1 VSRTRLCGKALLVAI
16 AVAVSTVP
24 HALAQTST
32 VPANA
37 AQGAAAPTGAA
48 QGAVAPVAM
57 PSSGEIAPTGEYQG
71 GLQLGSWM
79 LYPEL
84 FVGAVWDSN
93 SNQASSNQ
101 PAQTA
106 TGSSPDSGTSLAV
119 SPRLVATTSD
129 GGMHSSTLFGVGDFQ
144 FFSANTIAAD
154 AGFIHV
160 YRPTED
166 LALNL
171 SLRYTRQ
178 TDLFTSALNFNNNAI
193 GLHGGPAI
201 PSPTIINPFGTTPN
215 VNPVAYNQYTAGG
228 SVAKTWDTWFATLSG
243 NAFRIQY
250 DHANNIPAPFNTSLD
265 GSSYWLDGRV
275 GWHFVPTIYAYVE
288 GAGIWQRFTNSLFN
302 TNGYRVTGGIGTD
315 ASESLVRGEV
325 YGGYQFQ
332 HQEGQTVP
340 LPNISQDSQSTVFGG
355 RMFYFPTPYWTWLA
369 EVDEVLGMSAQLTPS
384 IPQGVPSLVTTAT
397 LQTTY
402 GISQQW
408 SLGARV
414 GYTRANYFD
423 LGRTDTGW
431 MAGASFNY
439 EIWRN
444 LLLTLDYQYSTLNS
458 TLPFNQFSRNVV
470 SAGVTY
476 KY

>member
-1 VSRTRLCGKALLVAI
+1 LWGRTFLVA
-16 AVAVSTVP
+16 VAMATSTIP
-24 HALAQTST
+24 HARAQTS
-32 VPANA
+32 
-37 AQGAAAPTGAA
+37 PTGAA
-48 QGAVAPVAM
+48 AAPPAPA
-57 PSSGEIAPTGEYQG
+57 PSGYGQEITPTGEYTE
-71 GLQLGSWM
+71 GLPIGAWI
-79 LYPEL
+79 LYPSV

-101 PAQTA
+101 ATQTI

-119 SPRLVATTSD
+119 SPRIVARTSD
-129 GGMHSSTLFGVGDFQ
+129 SGSEGGGLHSTTLFGVGDFQ
-144 FFSANTIAAD
+144 FFSNNTLSAD
-154 AGFIHV
+154 AGFVHT

-166 LALNL
+166 LTFNLNL
-171 SLRYTRQ
+171 RYSRQ

-315 ASESLVRGEV
+315 AQESLVRGEV

-340 LPNISQDSQSTVFGG
+340 LPNISSDAGSTVFGG
-355 RMFYFPTPYWTWLA
+355 RMYYFPTQYWTWLA

-458 TLPFNQFSRNVV
+458 TVAFNQFSRNVV